1 MHVDKYRCTVLTTS
15 LRTAPLHKP
24 PPLPSPLQ
32 PPPPPRHRQRPPQ
45 TLQNKTKPRTC
56 IVYTR
61 LRLLF
66 FTGLRVLFFFGQLPT
81 LLTIA
86 TGSCGISS
94 VTAGFVQKGQRSLG
108 GWSWSRAPEK
118 VRVQGVVICQNNAW
132 FIRYSFMLANI
143 IYVYM
148 YVLLYRTNVR
158 G

>member
-1 MHVDKYRCTVLTTS
+1 MYSVYEIKTS
-15 LRTAPLHKP
+15 F
-24 PPLPSPLQ
+24 
-32 PPPPPRHRQRPPQ
+32 
-45 TLQNKTKPRTC
+45 
-56 IVYTR
+56 
-61 LRLLF
+61 F
-66 FTGLRVLFFFGQLPT
+66 FTGLRVLYLFGQLPT

-118 VRVQGVVICQNNAW
+118 VRVQRVVICQNNAW

-148 YVLLYRTNVR
+148 YVLLYRTNAR

>member
-1 MHVDKYRCTVLTTS
+1 MY
-15 LRTAPLHKP
+15 
-24 PPLPSPLQ
+24 
-32 PPPPPRHRQRPPQ
+32 
-45 TLQNKTKPRTC
+45 

-66 FTGLRVLFFFGQLPT
+66 FYGIKSSFFLGQLPT